1 MNHLFCKSKHPNENI
16 TTPFLTQKRDQIM
29 KLLLPI
35 SFSVLASASASNE
48 QSPAL
53 RSANS
58 IGYARGRHLASE
70 GEREALSVCT
80 GIERLLG
87 ATVECECVP
96 EIMAG
101 TLSFDCDTLRDVAI
115 RQNIIYTPSFTGL
128 FSVALLPMDVSF
140 GVGYCLDGFTIS
152 VEEAPMPLNVGDVCF
167 QGQVKLDSDL
177 NSTTPLLTPTLESCT
192 FTAGSFGVCE
202 ACEPCTTSSG
212 QTGFSVTCD
221 FVEVAACVPLAIPV
235 SRNSRRVSTELFGEQ
250 IADGMLE
257 LAQPEI
263 DRMISEATPQDEPD
277 EADNEEEPV
286 DEEEPVEEPDESE
299 TIAAEPVEA
308 SNKKASK
315 GKTPKKS
322 KDLGDEAE
330 EEDEDEEE
338 EPQEEEKPQDE
349 PETVEGEEEETE
361 EEPEESVSPD
371 WGKPNTDS
379 GKRSFWDRMWPF

>member
-1 MNHLFCKSKHPNENI
+1 
-16 TTPFLTQKRDQIM
+16 M

-35 SFSVLASASASNE
+35 SFSVLASASASND

-58 IGYARGRHLASE
+58 IGYASGRDLASE

-96 EIMAG
+96 EIMTG
-101 TLSFDCDTLRDVAI
+101 TLSFDCDTLRDVTI

-152 VEEAPMPLNVGDVCF
+152 IEEAPMPLNVGDVCF

-221 FVEVAACVPLAIPV
+221 FVEVAACVPLAIPI

-250 IADGMLE
+250 IADGMLK

-263 DRMISEATPQDEPD
+263 DRMISEAQAAATPQDEPD
-277 EADNEEEPV
+277 EALDGEEPV
-286 DEEEPVEEPDESE
+286 DEEGPVEEPDESE
-299 TIAAEPVEA
+299 AIATEPVDV

-315 GKTPKKS
+315 GKTPKMS
-322 KDLGDEAE
+322 KGVGDEE
-330 EEDEDEEE
+330 QEEDDEEE
-338 EPQEEEKPQDE
+338 QPQNEGKPQDE
-349 PETVEGEEEETE
+349 SETVEGEEEEETE
-361 EEPEESVSPD
+361 DEPEESVLPD
-371 WGKPNTDS
+371 WGEPNTNT